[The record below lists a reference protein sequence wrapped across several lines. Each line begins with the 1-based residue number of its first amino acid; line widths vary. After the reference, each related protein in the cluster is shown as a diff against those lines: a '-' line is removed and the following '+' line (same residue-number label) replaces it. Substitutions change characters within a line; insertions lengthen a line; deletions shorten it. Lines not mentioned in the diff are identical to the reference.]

1 MVFHTPAY
9 VNRLNCLYSVRPIAR
24 DGDRLGAERVHGRA
38 GRRADVESIG
48 QAGKIRR
55 PAEVAAHLDGGK

>member
-38 GRRADVESIG
+38 GRRQNVESIG
-48 QAGKIRR
+48 QAGQVRR
-55 PAEVAAHLDGGK
+55 LAEVAPDLDGGK